1 MEYEIFFSS
10 HDFAVR
16 KKVSKFLVNFDTSSS
31 TDIIFAKKFQLT
43 RKRRNV
49 LLDKFENF
57 PCRYMHMLQHVYRS
71 KNFTKPN
78 QYIKCF
84 HNPERVVTLHNHFPL
99 ACLGAGCTSYPIETE
114 DAQLQHY
121 RADCVRSLKKTCVEY
136 RENSVIDTTIWR
148 YRDKLIRR
156 VTDTLK
162 TLGFFGTR

>member
-1 MEYEIFFSS
+1 
-10 HDFAVR
+10 
-16 KKVSKFLVNFDTSSS
+16 
-31 TDIIFAKKFQLT
+31 
-43 RKRRNV
+43 
-49 LLDKFENF
+49 
-57 PCRYMHMLQHVYRS
+57 MHMLQHVYRS

-121 RADCVRSLKKTCVEY
+121 RADCVRSLKKKTCVEY

-148 YRDKLIRR
+148 YKDKLISR
-156 VTDTLK
+156 VTRALK
-162 TLGFFGTR
+162 TLGFFGPR

>member
-1 MEYEIFFSS
+1 MHS
-10 HDFAVR
+10 
-16 KKVSKFLVNFDTSSS
+16 
-31 TDIIFAKKFQLT
+31 
-43 RKRRNV
+43 
-49 LLDKFENF
+49 KFEN
-57 PCRYMHMLQHVYRS
+57 CSGRYMHMLQHVYRS

-148 YRDKLIRR
+148 YRDKLISR

-162 TLGFFGTR
+162 TLGFFGSR